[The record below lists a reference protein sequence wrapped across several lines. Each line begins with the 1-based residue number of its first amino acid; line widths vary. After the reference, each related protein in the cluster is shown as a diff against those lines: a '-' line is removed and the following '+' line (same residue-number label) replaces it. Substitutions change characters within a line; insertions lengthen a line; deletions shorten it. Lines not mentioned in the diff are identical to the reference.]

1 MRNVMKAATLESKFP
16 LLAVEN
22 GCIVSKD
29 ADVTVAFKVEL
40 PELFTVTS
48 NEYEAIHSA
57 WHKAVKVLPDFSIV
71 HKQDF
76 FIEEKYQPEID
87 RDELSFLSRS
97 FERHF
102 NERPF
107 LNHFC
112 YLFLT
117 KTTKMRSRQES
128 TFSTLCKGKIVPKE
142 IEDKETV
149 TKFLEAVGQFER
161 IMNDSGF
168 ITLRRLRAD
177 EIVGT
182 ETTAGIVEK
191 YFSLSQND
199 TTVLKDISLN
209 PEEMRIGDDFLC
221 LHTLSDAEDL
231 PGNVGTDSRYE
242 RLSTDR
248 SDCRLSF
255 AAPVG
260 VLLTCNHCYNQYIF
274 IDDHA
279 ESLKRFEQTARNMQS
294 LSRYSRSNQINRAW
308 IEEYLNEAHS
318 KGLVSVRCHCNV
330 MAWSDDREELKH
342 IKNDVGSQ
350 LALMECKPRH
360 NTVDVPTL
368 FWAGIPGNEGDFPF
382 EESFY
387 TFIPQALCFFTEET
401 NYKSS
406 LSPFGIKM
414 VDRVTGRP
422 LHLDISDLPMKKGVI
437 TNRNKFVLGPS
448 GSGKSFFMNHLVRQY
463 YEQNSHIVL
472 VDTGNSY
479 QGLCEMIH
487 RKTKGADGI
496 YYTYSEEKPI
506 SFNPFFTDDYKFNV
520 EKKDSIKTLLLTLWK
535 SEDDKIT
542 KTESGELG
550 SAVSAYIKKIQQDR
564 SIVPC
569 FDTFYEY
576 MLNDYRAELE
586 KRDIKVSRDDF
597 NIDNFLTTLRQYYKG
612 GRFDFLLNSRENI
625 DLLHKRFMVFEIDSI
640 KDNAELF
647 PVVVIIIMEAF
658 INKMRRLK
666 GIRKLL
672 IVEEAWKALT
682 TDNMANYLKY
692 MYKTVRKYF
701 GEAIVVTQEVDD
713 IISSPVVKES
723 IINNSDCKILL
734 DQKKYMNKFDGIQ
747 AMLGLTEK
755 EKAQIL
761 SINLANHP
769 GRKYKEVW
777 IGLNGVQSAVYATE
791 VSPAEYLTYTTEE
804 SEKTEVFNLAEEL
817 GGDLELAIRR
827 LAETKYK

>member
-16 LLAVEN
+16 LMAVEN

-29 ADVTVAFKVEL
+29 ADVTVAFRVEL

-76 FIEEKYQPEID
+76 FIEENYQPEID
-87 RDELSFLSRS
+87 KDGLSFLSRS

-117 KTTKMRSRQES
+117 KTTKARSKQES

-168 ITLRRLRAD
+168 VTLHRLTTD

-182 ETTAGIVEK
+182 EQSAGIVEK
-191 YFSLSQND
+191 YFALSQSD
-199 TTVLKDISLN
+199 TTVLKDMALN
-209 PEEMRIGDDFLC
+209 PEDMRIGDDILC
-221 LHTLSDAEDL
+221 LHTLSDVADL
-231 PGNVGTDSRYE
+231 PGSVGTDSRYE

-260 VLLTCNHCYNQYIF
+260 VLLNCNHCYNQYIF
-274 IDDHA
+274 IDDHT
-279 ESLKRFEQTARNMQS
+279 ENLKRFEQTARNMQS
-294 LSRYSRSNQINRAW
+294 LSRYSRSNQINREW

-318 KGLVSVRCHCNV
+318 RGLVSVRCHCNV
-330 MAWSDDREELKH
+330 MAWSDDRERLKH

-368 FWAGIPGNEGDFPF
+368 FWAGIPGNEGDFPA

-414 VDRVTGRP
+414 VDRMTGRP
-422 LHLDISDLPMKKGVI
+422 LHLDISDLPMKKGII

-463 YEQNSHIVL
+463 YEQDSHIVL

-487 RKTKGADGI
+487 RKTKGEDGI

-506 SFNPFFTDDYKFNV
+506 SFNPFFTEDYKFSV

-550 SAVSAYIKKIQQDR
+550 SAVSAYIKRIQQDR

-576 MLNDYRAELE
+576 MLKDYREELV

-625 DLLHKRFMVFEIDSI
+625 DLLHKRFIVFEIDSI
-640 KDNAELF
+640 KDNSELF

-666 GIRKLL
+666 GVRKLL

-682 TDNMANYLKY
+682 TASMSEYLKY

-713 IISSPVVKES
+713 IISSPIVKES

-747 AMLGLTEK
+747 AMLGLTDK

-791 VSPAEYLTYTTEE
+791 VSPTEYLTYTTEE
-804 SEKTEVFNLAEEL
+804 SEKTEVFRLAEEL
-817 GGDLELAIRR
+817 GGDLELAIKR